1 MCLICS
7 VYRSQEA
14 RKDPLDERGEE
25 ELSGEQTE
33 KTRVTCKV
41 DEAQVKDKGKKEVG
55 KLQGEERFKG

>member
-14 RKDPLDERGEE
+14 RKDPLDGREEE

-33 KTRVTCKV
+33 KTRVTCKG
-41 DEAQVKDKGKKEVG
+41 DEAQGKVKGKKEVG
-55 KLQGEERFKG
+55 KLQGVERFKG